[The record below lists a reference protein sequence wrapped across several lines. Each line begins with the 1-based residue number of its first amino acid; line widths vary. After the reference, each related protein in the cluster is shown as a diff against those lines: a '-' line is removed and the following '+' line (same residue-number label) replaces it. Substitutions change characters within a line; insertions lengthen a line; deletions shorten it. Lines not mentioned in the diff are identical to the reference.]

1 VALADLMAADAARQ
15 GLAER
20 RRLHAI
26 DQTVPPRVRDLVDA
40 QLERHPIEVQR
51 LLEAA
56 SVAGTEFTPASLAA
70 ALEMDPAQV
79 ERTCERLARQGQFID
94 DWGVTQLPDGT
105 LDGLYGFRYALYR
118 DVLAARLGPGQRAR
132 LRAALGI
139 RSEPARF
146 RVSGRPA
153 R

>member
-1 VALADLMAADAARQ
+1 
-15 GLAER
+15 
-20 RRLHAI
+20 
-26 DQTVPPRVRDLVDA
+26 VRDLVDA

-105 LDGLYGFRYALYR
+105 LDGRYGFRYALYR